1 MMYWTTWTLIPLCAT
16 ISSLEKLLKQ
26 GLTQHG
32 GDIDCLGKEDPPT
45 LQEQQ
50 CMHQVHMEQLDHIS
64 HVLDQVYMQY
74 TLTGSIPSPMVPP
87 LREALLKFHALMS
100 ELSKISDTFGNKSYV
115 QLKSSRDKV
124 ERSGTNLDSI
134 SSSIAATQLY
144 I

>member
-1 MMYWTTWTLIPLCAT
+1 
-16 ISSLEKLLKQ
+16 
-26 GLTQHG
+26 
-32 GDIDCLGKEDPPT
+32 
-45 LQEQQ
+45 
-50 CMHQVHMEQLDHIS
+50 MEQLDHIS
-64 HVLDQVYMQY
+64 HILDQACMQY
-74 TLTGSIPSPMVPP
+74 TLTGSIPAPMVPP

-100 ELSKISDTFGNKSYV
+100 GTIKDIRHFRQQKLEFYV